1 MEVSTIT
8 ASKKEAPKITPK
20 RLALMAVKLARDK
33 KATDICILDLR
44 KLSPVTDYF
53 VICTAE
59 ADVHVAAVAD
69 FIIEKLKARG
79 VSVWQKEGQGKTGWV
94 VIDYINVIVH
104 IFLSSVREHYSLER
118 LWGDAPK
125 TVIAE

>member
-1 MEVSTIT
+1 
-8 ASKKEAPKITPK
+8 
-20 RLALMAVKLARDK
+20 
-33 KATDICILDLR
+33 LR

-59 ADVHVAAVAD
+59 AEVHARAVAD
-69 FIIEKLKARG
+69 FITEQLAQKGIAAWRTEGRG
-79 VSVWQKEGQGKTGWV
+79 NTGWV

-104 IFLSSVREHYSLER
+104 IFLASVRERYSLER

-125 TVIAE
+125 TVVAE